1 MRMARNKLTATQ
13 IKSAVKSGKIGD
25 GDGLYLSVSKSGTK
39 SWVFVYIRGGR
50 RREMGLG
57 AFGSGTGHTSLADA
71 RTKAEEVRGI
81 LGRDGDP
88 FTEMAARR
96 SRKVAVTFAEVV
108 RSFLATKDGSWR
120 NEKHQAQWGMTLG
133 EAYCS
138 GLLKKPID
146 SISTHDVVSVLEP
159 HWREKHETASRLRGR
174 LEKVMDYATVRGLRS
189 GENPAR
195 WKGHIEHLLP
205 KPSAEQRLKRGH
217 HAALPFADA
226 AAFLERLRT
235 KAGLSATALEF
246 LILTAAR
253 TGEALGATW
262 EEIDLERGVWTVPGA
277 RMKAGRDH
285 RVPLSTPAL
294 KLLHGLGSD
303 GSTGLIFAGV
313 AKGRPLSNTSLIK
326 ALSSAGGADFTLH
339 GFRSTFRDWVSEET
353 NFPSDLAEA
362 ALAHLVGDEVERAY
376 RRGDAL
382 EKRRTMMEAWSKYLG
397 QPKGSDAKNLFLIR
411 PDQAA

>member
-1 MRMARNKLTATQ
+1 MARNKLTATQ
-13 IKSAVKSGKIGD
+13 IRAATTPGKIGD
-25 GDGLYLSVSKSGTK
+25 GDGLYLNVAKGGSK

-57 AFGSGTGHTSLADA
+57 AFSSGTGHTSLADA

-88 FTEMAARR
+88 FNEMAARR
-96 SRKVAVTFAEVV
+96 SRQVAVTFAEVV
-108 RSFLATKDGSWR
+108 KSFLTTKEGSWR

-133 EAYCS
+133 QAYCS
-138 GLLKKPID
+138 SLLKKPID

-174 LEKVMDYATVRGLRS
+174 LEKVLDYATVRGLRS

-195 WKGHIEHLLP
+195 WKGHVEHLLP
-205 KPSAEQRLKRGH
+205 KPTAEQRLKRGH

-235 KAGLSATALEF
+235 KGGLSAKALEF

-262 EEIDLERGVWTVPGA
+262 EEIDLDRGVWTVPGA

-294 KLLHGLGSD
+294 ELLHRLRRGS
-303 GSTGLIFAGV
+303 STGLIFAGA

-326 ALSSAGGADFTLH
+326 ALASAGGVEFTLH

-353 NFPSDLAEA
+353 NFPSELAEA

-382 EKRRTMMEAWSKYLG
+382 EKRRQLMEAWATFITA
-397 QPKGSDAKNLFLIR
+397 PNRCNVVPIVTMPAI
-411 PDQAA
+411 AASS